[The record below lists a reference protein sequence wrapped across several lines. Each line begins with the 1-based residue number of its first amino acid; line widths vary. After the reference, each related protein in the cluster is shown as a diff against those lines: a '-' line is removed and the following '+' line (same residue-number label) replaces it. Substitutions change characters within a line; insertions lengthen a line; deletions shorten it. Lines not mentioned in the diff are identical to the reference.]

1 MRLRYAFYGDDF
13 TGASDTL
20 ATVAQAGLR
29 ALLFLGVPDEHRLSS
44 AGALDVLGI
53 AGTARSM
60 TPEAMHDELSPVSRF
75 LASLAVPVVH
85 YKCCSTFD
93 SAPGIG
99 NLAVAL
105 RLLAAESTPRLMPII
120 GGQPSLGRYCFMGN
134 LFAAAS
140 DGEVYRIDCH
150 PTMSRHPVTPMH
162 ESDLRRHLAA
172 QGLEGIGL
180 VDVRT
185 LDAGDEA
192 IDARLAKLHGQNE
205 AVLFDVADAR
215 HLARIGRVICR
226 EAVRGTVI
234 ALGASSVAQ
243 ALIVHWQA
251 TGELPQTDV
260 TPRVAPASTP
270 VFALAGS
277 QSPVTARQVELAR
290 AHYKVVPLD
299 TSRLVADPAANDLYA
314 TTCAA
319 ALGSGRSVLAHTGAV
334 QDGGPAGND
343 VARACGRL
351 LARVL
356 ELAPNVRRVGVAG
369 GDTSSLSVSS
379 LDIWGL
385 SFIGA
390 LGPGVGLVRA
400 HADARRLDGIE
411 LMLKGGQ
418 MGPPEIF
425 ELLLA
430 GRQQGTSS
438 DRPEPIES

>member
-1 MRLRYAFYGDDF
+1 MGLRYAFYGDDF

-20 ATVAQAGLR
+20 ATVAQSGLR
-29 ALLFLGVPDEHRLSS
+29 ALLFPGVPDRQRLAS

-53 AGTARSM
+53 AGTSRALV
-60 TPEAMHDELSPVSRF
+60 PDAMREELAPAGRF
-75 LASLAVPVVH
+75 LASLAVPVLH

-93 SAPGIG
+93 SAPEIG

-105 RLLAAESTPRLMPII
+105 RLLVAESTPRLMPIV

-140 DGEVYRIDCH
+140 DGEVYRIDRH

-172 QGLEGIGL
+172 QGLERIDL

-192 IDARLAKLHGQNE
+192 IDARLAQLQGKNE
-205 AVLFDVADAR
+205 AVLFDATDAG
-215 HLARIGRVICR
+215 HLARIGRVLCR
-226 EAVRGTVI
+226 EATHGTVV

-243 ALIVHWQA
+243 ALILHWRA
-251 TGELPQTDV
+251 AGELPPEAAA
-260 TPRVAPASTP
+260 PRVPAATTP

-277 QSPVTARQVELAR
+277 QSPVTARQIELAR

-299 TSRLVADPAANDLYA
+299 TRRLVADPSANDLYA

-319 ALGSGRSVLAHTGAV
+319 ALRSGRSVLAHTGAV

-356 ELAPNVRRVGVAG
+356 ELAPDVRRVGVAG
-369 GDTSSLSVSS
+369 GDTSSLSVGA
-379 LDIWGL
+379 LDVWGL
-385 SFIGA
+385 SFVGA

-400 HADARRLDGIE
+400 HADERRFDGLE
-411 LMLKGGQ
+411 LLLKGGQ

-430 GRQQGTSS
+430 GRREHAHGEH
-438 DRPEPIES
+438 PAGIEN

>member
-1 MRLRYAFYGDDF
+1 
-13 TGASDTL
+13 
-20 ATVAQAGLR
+20 
-29 ALLFLGVPDEHRLSS
+29 
-44 AGALDVLGI
+44 
-53 AGTARSM
+53 
-60 TPEAMHDELSPVSRF
+60 
-75 LASLAVPVVH
+75 
-85 YKCCSTFD
+85 
-93 SAPGIG
+93 
-99 NLAVAL
+99 
-105 RLLAAESTPRLMPII
+105 
-120 GGQPSLGRYCFMGN
+120 
-134 LFAAAS
+134 
-140 DGEVYRIDCH
+140 
-150 PTMSRHPVTPMH
+150 
-162 ESDLRRHLAA
+162 
-172 QGLEGIGL
+172 
-180 VDVRT
+180 
-185 LDAGDEA
+185 
-192 IDARLAKLHGQNE
+192 LHGQNE
-205 AVLFDVADAR
+205 AVLFDAADAR